1 MYTLIPCNRVKIYQ
15 ARSWE
20 NTAGREGI
28 DLEENSVKGFV
39 LLEPEKEHRLTAVP
53 NKVSGQH
60 QAGCLQRASC
70 CGSEVRA
77 ETSIPRAIPAAPGSQ
92 KSPSS
97 QAEHTSGSRIPDLQ
111 DTCRLD
117 NYLQSL
123 QRFIGSVW

>member
-28 DLEENSVKGFV
+28 DLEENSVKGLV

-53 NKVSGQH
+53 NKRAAPSGMF
-60 QAGCLQRASC
+60 AESFC
-70 CGSEVRA
+70 CHSEVGA
-77 ETSIPRAIPAAPGSQ
+77 ETSIPRVIPAAPGSQ